1 MRRKI
6 LWTFIYCLYI
16 IGELLLITRIL
27 NKIYKFDRVGTCGN
41 DDNSRSSLCNITGDS
56 TK

>member
-1 MRRKI
+1 M
-6 LWTFIYCLYI
+6 
-16 IGELLLITRIL
+16 ITRIL

-41 DDNSRSSLCNITGDS
+41 DDISCPSLCTVTEDS